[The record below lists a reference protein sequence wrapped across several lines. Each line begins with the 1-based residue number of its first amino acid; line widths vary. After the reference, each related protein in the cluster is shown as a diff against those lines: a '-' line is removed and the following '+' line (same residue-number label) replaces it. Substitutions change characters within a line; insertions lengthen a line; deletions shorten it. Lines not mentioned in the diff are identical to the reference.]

1 MSMSETKKIVVTGSS
16 GLIGSALLPVLSA
29 QGHSVTRLVR
39 SQSPGD
45 NIIKWQPEASLLGH
59 SALAGHDVVI
69 HLAGEPVAQRW
80 TPAIKQRIQASRI
93 GTTRLLCEALAGLS
107 APPKVLISA
116 SATGYYG
123 DRADEVL
130 HESSAVGRGFL
141 PELCRAWEAATEPA
155 QSCGIRVVHLRFG
168 VVLSPRGG
176 ALSSMLL
183 PFRLGLGGRIGS
195 GQQYWSWITLDDA
208 VGAICHVLNT
218 LTLHGAVNVVSPHP
232 VRNQEFTQVLGR
244 VLSRPAIFPVP
255 AFAIRLAMGRGVADE
270 LLLASARVDP
280 AQLQATG
287 YSFHHPELDGA
298 LRSLLDVGHST
309 QH

>member
-1 MSMSETKKIVVTGSS
+1 VTGSS
-16 GLIGSALLPVLSA
+16 GLIGSALLPVLIA
-29 QGHSVTRLVR
+29 QGQSVTRLVR
-39 SQSPGD
+39 SQSQDD
-45 NIIKWQPEASLLGH
+45 NTIEWRPEAESLNH
-59 SALAGHDVVI
+59 SALEGYDAVI

-80 TPAIKQRIQASRI
+80 TPATKQRIQASRV

-107 APPKVLISA
+107 APPKVIISA

-123 DRADEVL
+123 NRGDEVL
-130 HESSAVGRGFL
+130 HESSAVGSGFL
-141 PELCRAWEAATEPA
+141 SELCCAWEVATEPA
-155 QSCGIRVVHLRFG
+155 HSCGIRVVHLRFG
-168 VVLSPRGG
+168 IVLSPRGG

-218 LTLHGAVNVVSPHP
+218 PTLHGAVNVVSPHP
-232 VRNQEFTQVLGR
+232 VRNQEFTHVLATALG
-244 VLSRPAIFPVP
+244 RPAIFPVP
-255 AFAIRLAMGRGVADE
+255 AFAIRLAMGQGVADE
-270 LLLASARVDP
+270 LLLASARVAP

-287 YSFHHPELDGA
+287 YSFRHPQLDSA
-298 LRSLLDVGHST
+298 LRNLLDVEHST